1 MTYLTLIERRQQAV
15 PRVGR
20 RLLAAVP
27 LPPPLRNPSCT
38 REALRLGAAP
48 RQSEWF
54 PNRRQCGG
62 GAMAFFFQCSGSV
75 GGEEVGR
82 VSTRLPKQ
90 RVNRSMAS
98 AYMTSTAPTKSVKI
112 LLKFRCIYFNK
123 ELTFLAGQRKF
134 KKHL

>member
-1 MTYLTLIERRQQAV
+1 MTYLTLIERRQRAV

-27 LPPPLRNPSCT
+27 LPLPLGNPSCT

-48 RQSEWF
+48 RKSEWF

-62 GAMAFFFQCSGSV
+62 GAMAFFFKCSGSV

-82 VSTRLPKQ
+82 GTLEHGEIAAQ
-90 RVNRSMAS
+90 TDAAQTDRVNR
-98 AYMTSTAPTKSVKI
+98 
-112 LLKFRCIYFNK
+112 
-123 ELTFLAGQRKF
+123 
-134 KKHL
+134 